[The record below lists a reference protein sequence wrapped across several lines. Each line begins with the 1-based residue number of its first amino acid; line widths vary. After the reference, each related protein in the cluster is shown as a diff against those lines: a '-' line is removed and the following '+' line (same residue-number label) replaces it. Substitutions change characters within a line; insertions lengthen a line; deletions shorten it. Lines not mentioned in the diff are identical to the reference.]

1 MTLQEF
7 IEKAKTD
14 AALRTKVRAAIM
26 EKVIL
31 PMAAAEGVELTDEE
45 LAGVSGGVVGVD
57 SAFLAEVV
65 WKPYMSISSA
75 MSSLIHTPAETLKGW
90 ASRL

>member
-7 IEKAKTD
+7 IERMKTD
-14 AALRTKVRAAIM
+14 EALRAKVRAAIM

-45 LAGVSGGVVGVD
+45 LRDVSGGLVSYQKIPEWTD
-57 SAFLAEVV
+57 
-65 WKPYMSISSA
+65 PY
-75 MSSLIHTPAETLKGW
+75 
-90 ASRL
+90 